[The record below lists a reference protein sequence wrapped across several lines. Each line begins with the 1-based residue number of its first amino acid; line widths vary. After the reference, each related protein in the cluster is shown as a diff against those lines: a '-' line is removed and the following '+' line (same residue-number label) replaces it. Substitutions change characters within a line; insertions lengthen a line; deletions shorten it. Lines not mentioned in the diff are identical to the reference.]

1 MSGPIQTPHHPGAI
15 LLAAQA
21 RAERIRQQDERL
33 KREIEWLAQLT
44 KLSYERRAGMCCA
57 TAACCAKLVLKSNSH
72 ISKRQFLKLVHR
84 PREVID

>member
-1 MSGPIQTPHHPGAI
+1 MKPMSGPIQTPHHPGAI

-44 KLSYERRAGMCCA
+44 KLSYEQARRY
-57 TAACCAKLVLKSNSH
+57 VL
-72 ISKRQFLKLVHR
+72 RDRGLLR
-84 PREVID
+84 